1 MFCDRVEELA
11 VTAPMNLREEGRLRV
26 LQALYDSAGTSRPEL
41 GRVTGLSRATV
52 SSLVADMIAAG
63 LVCEDNGL
71 AGPENRSMG
80 LLSHCR

>member
-1 MFCDRVEELA
+1 
-11 VTAPMNLREEGRLRV
+11 MNLREEGRLRV

-63 LVCEDNGL
+63 LVCEGNGL
-71 AGPENRSMG
+71 AEPENRSMG
-80 LLSHCR
+80 LLSRCR